1 MLLLRYAVFVPGLLL
16 LRAGIQRCKPQSK
29 THVQLAVALLIAL
42 PSVVLALMMLVV
54 RPTVEP
60 CEDQASNPCTPHPA
74 SPPPPALPGFT
85 TSHEACVSSV
95 DGTDYCY
102 YGGLPVDYVTVHAA
116 CACALHVHAACA
128 SPLHAHCIY

>member
-1 MLLLRYAVFVPGLLL
+1 MLLLRYAVFVPVLLL

-42 PSVVLALMMLVV
+42 PSIALALMMLVI

-60 CEDQASNPCTPHPA
+60 CEVQSANPCTPQPA
-74 SPPPPALPGFT
+74 SPPPPALPGY
-85 TSHEACVSSV
+85 TSSTEEQCVSSV

-102 YGGLPVDYVTVHAA
+102 YGGLPVDYVTVLGLAIHIGGARDGA
-116 CACALHVHAACA
+116 RP
-128 SPLHAHCIY
+128 SDIY